1 MTIRYVKKA
10 TLITLLGLLPSF
22 AVAESFVAGLNAIDR
37 NHYATAFRSF
47 RPLAESGV
55 AEAQNNLGFLYQNGL
70 GVRRN
75 YSLALSWYTKSAEQN
90 LPEAHHNLG
99 MLNYLGHGVA
109 QDFRIARRHF
119 VKASDGELGAASY
132 MIGLIYFKG
141 EGFQKNDVQ
150 ARRYFAK
157 AAREGDPNGQ
167 YMYAYLLLTGHG
179 KSETESSIWE
189 NLFAREAALEDVRAS
204 RIWAEIAA
212 LNGQQDAKGIA
223 EFARIQSEFE
233 ETEIESAISDC
244 MSSNYKNCP
253 FL

>member
-1 MTIRYVKKA
+1 MKQFVSA
-10 TLITLLGLLPSF
+10 VFLGLLPF
-22 AVAESFVAGLNAIDR
+22 ASIAETFVAGLNAVDR

-47 RPLAESGV
+47 RPLAESGI

-99 MLNYLGHGVA
+99 MLNYLGYGVA
-109 QDFRIARRHF
+109 QDFRMARRHF
-119 VKASDGELGAASY
+119 IKASESQLGAASY

-141 EGFQKNDVQ
+141 EGFQKNDSQ

-157 AAREGDPNGQ
+157 AAKEGDANGQ
-167 YMYAYLLLTGHG
+167 YMYAYLLLTGDG
-179 KSETESSIWE
+179 KSKSESSVWD
-189 NLFAREAALEDVRAS
+189 NLFARETALEEVKAS
-204 RIWAEIAA
+204 RIWAEIAT

-223 EFARIQSEFE
+223 EFARIQSDFE
-233 ETEIESAISDC
+233 ETEIESAINDC
-244 MSSNYKNCP
+244 MSSNYKICP
-253 FL
+253 FF